1 LTENIKTFIENVLP
15 ILLMLFIGVLA
26 SIILTRIIFKI
37 ILHFVYKKYQ
47 KLKQFRKSLKEKYQQ
62 KVTPEN
68 KEDTDL
74 LRAKEELSAPKVP
87 LPAVVQKMN
96 NPELEEDNKSLAEVK
111 IVDIVKPLGFWTS
124 IVLGN
129 KLTYLISSAKIMNKN
144 SHKGFWVS
152 MIEAQEKAQGR
163 EKGRSL

>member
-1 LTENIKTFIENVLP
+1 LKENLLTFVEHVLP
-15 ILLMLFIGVLA
+15 VLIALFIGVLLT
-26 SIILTRIIFKI
+26 IILTRIIFKI
-37 ILHFVYKKYQ
+37 ILHFVRKKYQ
-47 KLKQFRKSLKEKYQQ
+47 KLKQLRKNFKEKYQQ

-74 LRAKEELSAPKVP
+74 LRAKEELFAPKVP

-96 NPELEEDNKSLAEVK
+96 NPELEEDKKSLAEVK
-111 IVDIVKPLGFWTS
+111 IVDMVKPVGFWTS
-124 IVLGN
+124 MILGQ
-129 KLTYLISSAKIMNKN
+129 KLTYLISSAKIMNNN

-163 EKGRSL
+163 EKGRGL